1 MPRCFAGDLLPMTLN
16 RCVFALALAVLVSG
30 RCLALEP
37 GQEPARVPTVEPAQ
51 ALRALQR
58 EHEALVAQQPALQEA
73 AGQAAT
79 LASQNQQLEQQ
90 VQSLQAQVDGLRDE
104 AAALRTDDR
113 RRWFVTGAA
122 VLAAGLLIGLILPL
136 LGGRKRRGYGG
147 FR

>member
-1 MPRCFAGDLLPMTLN
+1 MTLN
-16 RCVFALALAVLVSG
+16 RSMFALAVLVSG
-30 RCLALEP
+30 QSLALEP
-37 GQEPARVPTVEPAQ
+37 GQESARAPTVEPAQ

-58 EHEALVAQQPALQEA
+58 EHDALVAQQPALQEA

-79 LASQNQQLEQQ
+79 LASQNRQMEEQI
-90 VQSLQAQVDGLRDE
+90 QSLQAQVDGLRDE

-122 VLAAGLLIGLILPL
+122 VLGTGLLLGLILGA
-136 LGGRKRRGYGG
+136 LGRRSRRSRGG

>member
-1 MPRCFAGDLLPMTLN
+1 MTLN

-37 GQEPARVPTVEPAQ
+37 ARASTVEPAQ

-58 EHEALVAQQPALQEA
+58 EHDALVAQQPALQEA

-79 LASQNQQLEQQ
+79 LASQNRQLEEQ

-104 AAALRTDDR
+104 AAALRANDR

-122 VLAAGLLIGLILPL
+122 VLVAGVLVGLILPL
-136 LGGRKRRGYGG
+136 LRGRKRRGYGG

>member
-1 MPRCFAGDLLPMTLN
+1 MTLN

-30 RCLALEP
+30 QCLALEP
-37 GQEPARVPTVEPAQ
+37 GQESARVPTVEPAQ

-58 EHEALVAQQPALQEA
+58 EHDALVAQQPALQEA

-79 LASQNQQLEQQ
+79 LASQNRQLEEQI
-90 VQSLQAQVDGLRDE
+90 QSLQAQVDGLRDE

-113 RRWFVTGAA
+113 RRWFVVGAA
-122 VLAAGLLIGLILPL
+122 VLVAGLLLGLILPW
-136 LGGRKRRGYGG
+136 LGSRKRRSYGG

>member
-1 MPRCFAGDLLPMTLN
+1 MPRCFAGDLLPMILN
-16 RCVFALALAVLVSG
+16 RCVFVLAFAVLVSG
-30 RCLALEP
+30 QCLALES
-37 GQEPARVPTVEPAQ
+37 GQESARVPAVEPAQ

-58 EHEALVAQQPALQEA
+58 EHDALVAQQPALQEA

-79 LASQNQQLEQQ
+79 LASQNRQFEEQ

-104 AAALRTDDR
+104 AAALRTNDR

-122 VLAAGLLIGLILPL
+122 VLVAGLLLGLILPW
-136 LGGRKRRGYGG
+136 LGGRKRRSYGG

>member
-1 MPRCFAGDLLPMTLN
+1 MTLN

-30 RCLALEP
+30 RCLA
-37 GQEPARVPTVEPAQ
+37 VEPDQESPRIPAVEPTQ

-58 EHEALVAQQPALQEA
+58 EHDALVAQQPALQEA

-90 VQSLQAQVDGLRDE
+90 LQTLQTQVDGLRDE

-122 VLAAGLLIGLILPL
+122 VLAAGLVIGLVLPL
-136 LGGRKRRGYGG
+136 LRGRKRRGYGG

>member
-1 MPRCFAGDLLPMTLN
+1 MTLN

-30 RCLALEP
+30 KCLALES
-37 GQEPARVPTVEPAQ
+37 GQEPARAPTVEPAQ
-51 ALRALQR
+51 ALRTLQR
-58 EHEALVAQQPALQEA
+58 EHDALVAQQPTLQEA

-79 LASQNQQLEQQ
+79 LASQNRQLEEQI
-90 VQSLQAQVDGLRDE
+90 QSLQAQVDGLRDE

-122 VLAAGLLIGLILPL
+122 VLVAGLLLGLILPW

>member
-1 MPRCFAGDLLPMTLN
+1 MTLN

-30 RCLALEP
+30 RALAIEA
-37 GQEPARVPTVEPAQ
+37 GQEPPRQPMVEPARQPAVEPAQ

-73 AGQAAT
+73 AGQAAA
-79 LASQNQQLEQQ
+79 LASQNGQLEEQI
-90 VQSLQAQVDGLRDE
+90 QSLQAQVDGLRDE

-122 VLAAGLLIGLILPL
+122 VLMAGLLLGLILPW

>member
-1 MPRCFAGDLLPMTLN
+1 MTLN
-16 RCVFALALAVLVSG
+16 RCVFVLALAVVASG

-37 GQEPARVPTVEPAQ
+37 GQEPPRMPAIEPAQ
-51 ALRALQR
+51 ALRVLQR
-58 EHEALVAQQPALQEA
+58 EHDALLAQQPALQEA

-90 VQSLQAQVDGLRDE
+90 LQTLQAQADGLRDE
-104 AAALRTDDR
+104 AAALRADDR

-122 VLAAGLLIGLILPL
+122 VLAAGFVIGLIVPMLR
-136 LGGRKRRGYGG
+136 GRKRRGYGG

>member
-1 MPRCFAGDLLPMTLN
+1 MTLN

-30 RCLALEP
+30 QCLALEP
-37 GQEPARVPTVEPAQ
+37 GQEPARAPTVEPAQ

-122 VLAAGLLIGLILPL
+122 VLVAGLLLGLILPL

>member
-1 MPRCFAGDLLPMTLN
+1 MTLN
-16 RCVFALALAVLVSG
+16 RCVFALALVVLVSG
-30 RCLALEP
+30 QCLALEP

-122 VLAAGLLIGLILPL
+122 VLVAGLLLGLILPL

>member
-1 MPRCFAGDLLPMTLN
+1 MTLN

-30 RCLALEP
+30 QCLALEP

-122 VLAAGLLIGLILPL
+122 VLVAGLLLGLILPL

>member
-1 MPRCFAGDLLPMTLN
+1 MTLN
-16 RCVFALALAVLVSG
+16 RSMFALAVLVSG
-30 RCLALEP
+30 HSLALEP
-37 GQEPARVPTVEPAQ
+37 GQEPARAPTVEPAQ

-58 EHEALVAQQPALQEA
+58 EHDALVAQQPALQEA

-79 LASQNQQLEQQ
+79 LASQNRQMEEQI
-90 VQSLQAQVDGLRDE
+90 QSLQAQVDGLRDE

-122 VLAAGLLIGLILPL
+122 VLGTGLLLGLILGA
-136 LGGRKRRGYGG
+136 LGRRSRRSRGG

>member
-1 MPRCFAGDLLPMTLN
+1 MTLN

-30 RCLALEP
+30 QCLALES

-51 ALRALQR
+51 ALRTLQR
-58 EHEALVAQQPALQEA
+58 EHDALVAQQPTLQEA

-79 LASQNQQLEQQ
+79 LASQNRQFEEQ

-104 AAALRTDDR
+104 AAALRTNDR

-122 VLAAGLLIGLILPL
+122 VLVAGLLLGLVLPL
-136 LGGRKRRGYGG
+136 LRGRKRRGYGG